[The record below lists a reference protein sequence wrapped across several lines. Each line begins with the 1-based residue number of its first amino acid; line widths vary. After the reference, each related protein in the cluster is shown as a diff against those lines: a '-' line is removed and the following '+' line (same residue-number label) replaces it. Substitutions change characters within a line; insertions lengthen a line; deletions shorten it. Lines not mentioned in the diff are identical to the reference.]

1 MFNTYLRIVLTHFTG
16 TVMNSKNKGLDSVCG
31 TQSKFMGSQSLH
43 NNFVEVSDES
53 CHKQEYSILCY
64 DEQFSQSVPDKNT
77 STGENGSAI
86 RLATTTSISQVFC
99 MDITV

>member
-53 CHKQEYSILCY
+53 CHKLEYSILCY
-64 DEQFSQSVPDKNT
+64 GQLVPAKNT

-86 RLATTTSISQVFC
+86 RLATITSISQVFC